1 MPVQLSDEFSVIVVF
16 FYLQIVKYLTVIFL
30 IHFSV
35 NLIYCLVAN
44 CKLKTDKNHF
54 SVFLFSVVVL
64 LNFRYKPGV
73 VILDHIYFATI
84 GVLFLP
90 ILIHAINSVQK
101 YLSFIFLGVAINL
114 IVDAEIL
121 IVMELI
127 ISFFIILFKTKDMVT
142 GPASKRVLSFSY
154 FMIVFFLSMSIFQYS
169 VYQYHFTLNKSNLI
183 VYFSYFYLIIVSLF
197 YVFINTNFRRHFFV

>member
-1 MPVQLSDEFSVIVVF
+1 MF

-44 CKLKTDKNHF
+44 RKLKTDKNHF

-73 VILDHIYFATI
+73 VILDHIYFATM

-90 ILIHAINSVQK
+90 ILIHEINSVQK
-101 YLSFIFLGVAINL
+101 YFSFILLGVAINL

-142 GPASKRVLSFSY
+142 GPASKRFLSFSY

>member
-1 MPVQLSDEFSVIVVF
+1 MF

-44 CKLKTDKNHF
+44 LKLKKDKDHF
-54 SVFLFSVVVL
+54 SVFLFSLVVL
-64 LNFRYKPGV
+64 LNFRYKPGI

-90 ILIHAINSVQK
+90 ILIPAINSVQK
-101 YLSFIFLGVAINL
+101 YLSFILLGVALNL
-114 IVDAEIL
+114 ILDAEIL

-127 ISFFIILFKTKDMVT
+127 ISFFIILSKTKDMVT
-142 GPASKRVLSFSY
+142 GPASRRLLSLSY

-183 VYFSYFYLIIVSLF
+183 VYFSFFYLIIVSLF